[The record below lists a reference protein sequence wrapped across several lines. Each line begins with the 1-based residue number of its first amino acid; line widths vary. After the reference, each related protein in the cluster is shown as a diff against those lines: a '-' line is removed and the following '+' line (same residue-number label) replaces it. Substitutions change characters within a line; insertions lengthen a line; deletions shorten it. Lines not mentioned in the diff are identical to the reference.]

1 MVLKII
7 RWMFGYVTFKVD
19 SKRSNFFLNLSSK
32 FNMHLWDI
40 SKIDKDL
47 VAKINSSEFG
57 ILNNLSRRNNINLNI
72 IRRTGLPFFYQ
83 KHEHRKGILVGATLF
98 FSIIHVLSMFI
109 WKINVIGNESIDTQ
123 KIVNVSRENGIFAG
137 CLRKKID
144 AQIAGQNIMEEIP
157 DISWIS
163 VNLDGCVANI
173 SIKEQVKKPE
183 FEQNPEKC
191 HIVAECDAQ
200 IFRMETFSGT
210 PMVSAGDTV
219 LKNQVLVG
227 AFDKDID
234 GNLRDANAKANVWAK
249 VSDTISESEKL
260 EKTLDLET
268 GNEKKIF
275 KINLFGKSFSLNFWE
290 NPEDSW
296 KKEIYE
302 KKFKIFGFEIPL
314 SFSTEKFIET
324 KQTKVNITK
333 DEAFELAKKR
343 VYEKMSCKNLDI
355 IEISES
361 KLEKEDEI
369 IFKIDFQY
377 LKNIAKYDKQ
387 K

>member
-32 FNMHLWDI
+32 FNMHIWDI

-47 VAKINSSEFG
+47 VAKINSSEFE

-72 IRRTGLPFFYQ
+72 IKQTGFPFFYK
-83 KHEHRKGILVGATLF
+83 KHEHRKGVMVGIILF
-98 FSIIHVLSMFI
+98 FSVIYILSMFI

-123 KIVNVSRENGIFAG
+123 KIIDVSRENGIFVG
-137 CLRKKID
+137 RLRKKID

-183 FEQNPEKC
+183 FEQSPEKC
-191 HIVAECDAQ
+191 NIVAECDAQ
-200 IFRMETFSGT
+200 ISRMETFSGT

-275 KINLFGKSFSLNFWE
+275 KINLFGKNFSLNFWE

-302 KKFKIFGFEIPL
+302 KKLKIFEFEIPFG
-314 SFSTEKFIET
+314 FSTEKFIET

-333 DEAFELAKKR
+333 KMKLLSWQKR
-343 VYEKMSCKNLDI
+343 GFMRK
-355 IEISES
+355 
-361 KLEKEDEI
+361 
-369 IFKIDFQY
+369 
-377 LKNIAKYDKQ
+377 
-387 K
+387 